1 MSSQAQP
8 TELTPGQRM
17 RVTALGLL
25 RALATMVALTAL
37 YYRAQGEGWRTR
49 PRAEVEDGTAC
60 RGPLLVPGVRCCCCH
75 RCCQSPS
82 MAPGEFPG

>member
-1 MSSQAQP
+1 MSSQAHP

-37 YYRAQGEGWRTR
+37 YYRA
-49 PRAEVEDGTAC
+49 C
-60 RGPLLVPGVRCCCCH
+60 LLYT
-75 RCCQSPS
+75 SPS
-82 MAPGEFPG
+82 PRPASACG